1 MKKKTALILASIF
14 AVSSL
19 FIVSSALAGEIDT
32 RTDLTATSQN
42 SGQFERD
49 LSYSN
54 SDYRFN

>member
-14 AVSSL
+14 TVSSL
-19 FIVSSALAGEIDT
+19 FIASSALAGEIDT
-32 RTDLTATSQN
+32 RSDLISTSQN
-42 SGQFERD
+42 SGQFDRD